1 MVILVSLLKNRS
13 EVPHIRGF
21 MDLDSVCLMSG
32 LYHSFTMIVSEFIHV
47 VASIRVLF
55 LLRWAFLIARLVKN
69 PPACRRRRSNSW
81 IGKIRWRRNRHPLQH
96 SWTSLVAQLVKN
108 PPVMWE
114 IWVRSLG
121 WEDASEK
128 GKATHSS
135 MLA

>member
-1 MVILVSLLKNRS
+1 MFVLCLACIIYHDCFRVYPCCSKYQSFIPFFFPQSQFPLLNVHFSR
-13 EVPHIRGF
+13 
-21 MDLDSVCLMSG
+21 
-32 LYHSFTMIVSEFIHV
+32 T
-47 VASIRVLF
+47 RVLF

-69 PPACRRRRSNSW
+69 PPACRRRWSNSW